1 VVGVDHLVA
10 DLVDDVLG
18 YLPFDVEVLEVSLVK
33 NGFSGFWDVALLCLN
48 GARTRAPPYVC
59 R

>member
-1 VVGVDHLVA
+1 MGIDHLVA

-33 NGFSGFWDVALLCLN
+33 NGFSGFWDLALLYL
-48 GARTRAPPYVC
+48 GRRAFP
-59 R
+59 RAS